1 MINACKTKKSLHLL
15 LDNISF
21 SRHLLSMHTKKC
33 IWSDDLSRIWSWW
46 INYKTFQFLVV
57 VGIWKWYDRWKG
69 VKPDLVETLLVGHFW
84 SDQIWS
90 SIFGR
95 AHIWSNPYLVQTHIW
110 SEPFLV
116 QPNLVGAIFG
126 PTRFGRCHI
135 WSIQIWLVYT

>member
-1 MINACKTKKSLHLL
+1 MSNWHRIKMSILKNSVCVRVCGASDHTVHCMNLNSSLNSHK
-15 LDNISF
+15 F
-21 SRHLLSMHTKKC
+21 WTSRQT
-33 IWSDDLSRIWSWW
+33 D
-46 INYKTFQFLVV
+46 
-57 VGIWKWYDRWKG
+57 G

-110 SEPFLV
+110 SGPFLV

>member
-1 MINACKTKKSLHLL
+1 MI
-15 LDNISF
+15 
-21 SRHLLSMHTKKC
+21 
-33 IWSDDLSRIWSWW
+33 
-46 INYKTFQFLVV
+46 LVV
-57 VGIWKWYDRWKG
+57 YEGWGEIFATKNTNEFKVFLMTNFLMQNLKLKIFRINCLIG

-95 AHIWSNPYLVQTHIW
+95 AHIWSNPYLLQTHIW

>member
-1 MINACKTKKSLHLL
+1 MFEKWPQKWGSQQM
-15 LDNISF
+15 DFEVFPNI
-21 SRHLLSMHTKKC
+21 K
-33 IWSDDLSRIWSWW
+33 
-46 INYKTFQFLVV
+46 VV
-57 VGIWKWYDRWKG
+57 EQNSG

-95 AHIWSNPYLVQTHIW
+95 AHIWSNPYLFQTHIW